1 MVGCEVLTSGPPG
14 PLPMPSD
21 DALIVTKSQ
30 HATEIPK
37 MVSEIPKMV
46 SEIPNGIWAGYAV
59 PTS

>member
-30 HATEIPK
+30 HR
-37 MVSEIPKMV
+37 
-46 SEIPNGIWAGYAV
+46 NGDAQRYLGWLCCPDIMTAV
-59 PTS
+59 PLNWP